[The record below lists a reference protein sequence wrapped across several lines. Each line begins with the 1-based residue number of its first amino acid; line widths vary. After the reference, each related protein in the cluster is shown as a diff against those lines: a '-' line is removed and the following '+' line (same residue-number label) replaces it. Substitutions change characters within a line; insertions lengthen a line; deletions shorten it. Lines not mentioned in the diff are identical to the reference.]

1 MPHKSRQRIIVI
13 DCKTSDLASAG
24 RFWAGALGGA
34 ADIGHDGKYATI
46 KPTTDHMVILQ
57 AGVDHEPRVHID
69 IETDNQAAEVA
80 QRIGRPSQGGDASC
94 VGSYRSPLS
103 RRRRVRRAV
112 GGPSRQGWSGCSRA
126 APRST
131 RARRASA

>member
-34 ADIGHDGKYATI
+34 ADIGHDGRYATI

-80 QRIGRPSQGGDASC
+80 RLEALGAKVVAPIKTWVVMEAPTGHRFC
-94 VGSYRSPLS
+94 VVNPQSDDFAE
-103 RRRRVRRAV
+103 RATTW
-112 GGPSRQGWSGCSRA
+112 P
-126 APRST
+126 
-131 RARRASA
+131 